1 MKPLHRL
8 LPDSVLGLLACPVPL
23 LCSVLIKFVEAR
35 LSLLSGLSSGI
46 GPDFVRGRAKYGTG
60 ASLFGAAVDT
70 EALVVL
76 VRVALSD
83 IDGITKLV
91 RTECAEERRECRG
104 ISGIS
109 ATPVSTRV
117 IGDSGAE
124 GSAGFTAGG

>member
-1 MKPLHRL
+1 MF
-8 LPDSVLGLLACPVPL
+8 
-23 LCSVLIKFVEAR
+23 IKFVDAR

-46 GPDFVRGRAKYGTG
+46 GPDFVLGRAKYGTG
-60 ASLFGAAVDT
+60 ASLFDAAVDT

-91 RTECAEERRECRG
+91 RIECAEERRECRG

-109 ATPVSTRV
+109 GTPASTRA
-117 IGDSGAE
+117 IGDSGAL
-124 GSAGFTAGG
+124 GSAAFTVGG